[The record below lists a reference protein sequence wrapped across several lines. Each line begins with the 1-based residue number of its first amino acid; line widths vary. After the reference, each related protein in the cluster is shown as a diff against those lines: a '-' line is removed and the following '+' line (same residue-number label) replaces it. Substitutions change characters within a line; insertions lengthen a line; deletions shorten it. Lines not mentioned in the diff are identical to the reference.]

1 MTVDDKVTYEKLQH
15 DINAETAK
23 ISALSS
29 DNVDKYELLKD
40 LEKLLSDQSRIMKQA
55 NFTYHLLVKHLK
67 NKQK

>member
-1 MTVDDKVTYEKLQH
+1 MTVDYKVTYEKLQH

-40 LEKLLSDQSRIMKQA
+40 
-55 NFTYHLLVKHLK
+55 
-67 NKQK
+67 

>member
-1 MTVDDKVTYEKLQH
+1 MAVDDKVTYEKLQH

-55 NFTYHLLVKHLK
+55 NFTYHPLGKAFEK
-67 NKQK
+67 